1 MLPTD
6 LMLQLH
12 YIFIVKTD
20 LHQDVK
26 LHKIKNAY
34 KKGAIL
40 IFLNIPYDNRNLG
53 LNKQQIENNNI
64 TKKNSPTIQTLIE

>member
-12 YIFIVKTD
+12 YIFILKTD
-20 LHQDVK
+20 LHQGVK

-40 IFLNIPYDNRNLG
+40 IFLNIPYDKRNFEW
-53 LNKQQIENNNI
+53 NKQQIENNNI
-64 TKKNSPTIQTLIE
+64 TKKTKPNIQTLNE